1 MARNQ
6 EDISLVL
13 DKSLSVIDTSRVS
26 IDRNRQTINEVTDD
40 MTSLDCKLENITTAL
55 QLDLVELSQF
65 TSLYVRVDLVI
76 EELKRFSLKGLFLLE
91 HFKVQLGFLSL
102 SRLSTEIID
111 PFQLKI
117 ALNNIAMHLPPNLK
131 LPCVPDKSLWT
142 YNQSLGVSTFLHEDH
157 MIVVIVLPL
166 IQYDHQFEVY
176 GVINLGVP
184 YVNNTVIP

>member
-40 MTSLDCKLENITTAL
+40 MMSLDCKLENITTAL

-142 YNQSLGVSTFLHEDH
+142 RARENRKNSRSGPKLRILDRFQTPQNANKSVQHFPNQPIFTN
-157 MIVVIVLPL
+157 
-166 IQYDHQFEVY
+166 Q
-176 GVINLGVP
+176 
-184 YVNNTVIP
+184 